1 MSGTSNLDSYSFAE
15 LVKFISKAGKKGLLQ
30 PSNLLMLL
38 ARILV
43 MSPHSMHV
51 EFAISVYNLIKDDHR
66 ASLDRETMN
75 AYLVVH
81 LDMPPVSHFDPR
93 PIAARW
99 FKQPTEQDS
108 QQRKKPRET
117 WDMEKYKSQEY
128 FRGFFKEA
136 DVKKEHRLKFPKK
149 KQQLNSFLKL
159 LCIKCY

>member
-51 EFAISVYNLIKDDHR
+51 EFAISAYNLIKDDHR

-99 FKQPTEQDS
+99 CNLLSKIAS
-108 QQRKKPRET
+108 NGR
-117 WDMEKYKSQEY
+117 SQEKHGTWRSIKARNTSED
-128 FRGFFKEA
+128 FS
-136 DVKKEHRLKFPKK
+136 KKLM
-149 KQQLNSFLKL
+149 
-159 LCIKCY
+159 

>member
-1 MSGTSNLDSYSFAE
+1 
-15 LVKFISKAGKKGLLQ
+15 
-30 PSNLLMLL
+30 
-38 ARILV
+38 
-43 MSPHSMHV
+43 
-51 EFAISVYNLIKDDHR
+51 
-66 ASLDRETMN
+66 MN
-75 AYLVVH
+75 AYLGVP

-108 QQRKKPRET
+108 QQWKKPRET

-149 KQQLNSFLKL
+149 NKQLNSFLKL